1 MMKNIPSKYQ
11 NLETDIQKENKTQTD
26 SPVENESIH
35 DYSFQSFDANNTM
48 ELFQYAD
55 NDKVIYRTAELRS
68 WSKRPYECNH
78 CPFKCDSNT
87 FLNNHIKSV
96 HDIKRS
102 YSCSFC
108 ARNFSRKENLK
119 RHIKSLHTHCAKSRL
134 LKIFSVQYFGS
145 TFKIFSDISQCAECN
160 LKRIEKTFCRKLVG

>member
-1 MMKNIPSKYQ
+1 
-11 NLETDIQKENKTQTD
+11 
-26 SPVENESIH
+26 
-35 DYSFQSFDANNTM
+35 M
-48 ELFQYAD
+48 ELFQCAD

-78 CPFKCDSNT
+78 CPFNCDSNT
-87 FLNNHIKSV
+87 ELNNHIKSV
-96 HDIKRS
+96 HDIKKS

-134 LKIFSVQYFGS
+134 LKIFSIQHLVLQPWK
-145 TFKIFSDISQCAECN
+145 KIF
-160 LKRIEKTFCRKLVG
+160 LPLLRKPYQVVHLALVKAKYFSV